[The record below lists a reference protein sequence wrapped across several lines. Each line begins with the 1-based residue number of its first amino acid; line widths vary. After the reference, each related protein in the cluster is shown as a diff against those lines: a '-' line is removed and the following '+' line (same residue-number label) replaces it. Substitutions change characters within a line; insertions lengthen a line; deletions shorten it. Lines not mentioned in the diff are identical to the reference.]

1 MVNHLWIEDTYARW
15 KVMTLTNPKY
25 THFPRRT
32 NLQEVVG
39 QTRIDLDA
47 LVPFY
52 HYDADSPEPAV
63 ATAAAGAGGVSAAAD
78 PGGNGATKSMVSR
91 LAVTNLGTPA
101 PATRRKREGEDSPAP
116 PSTGSR
122 KAKEM
127 AIARLHEQ
135 ATGSSGRS
143 RKRPK
148 SADVSGGD
156 DDGDDDDGRAHKKSK
171 KRPKPA
177 IFLLITAYTGW
188 LDKPHKEDDEKVC
201 PIYIERE
208 REQLTGSRKYWRSW
222 GSNASTTRRNA
233 IIWPPRTWCGQKS
246 SAGLWRV
253 RL

>member
-15 KVMTLTNPKY
+15 KVMTLTNLKY
-25 THFPRRT
+25 THFPPRT

-39 QTRIDLDA
+39 QTRIELDA
-47 LVPFY
+47 LLPFY
-52 HYDADSPEPAV
+52 YHEADSPEPDV
-63 ATAAAGAGGVSAAAD
+63 AAAAYN
-78 PGGNGATKSMVSR
+78 GGNGAANSTVSR
-91 LAVTNLGTPA
+91 LAVKNLGTPA
-101 PATRRKREGEDSPAP
+101 PATRRTIKVEDSTAP
-116 PSTGSR
+116 PSSGSR
-122 KAKEM
+122 NAKEM
-127 AIARLHEQ
+127 PSARLHEQ

-148 SADVSGGD
+148 SADVSGGND
-156 DDGDDDDGRAHKKSK
+156 DSGDDGRRAHKKSK
-171 KRPKPA
+171 KCSKPA

-208 REQLTGSRKYWRSW
+208 REQLTGSRKYWHSW
-222 GSNASTTRRNA
+222 GSNVSTTRRNA